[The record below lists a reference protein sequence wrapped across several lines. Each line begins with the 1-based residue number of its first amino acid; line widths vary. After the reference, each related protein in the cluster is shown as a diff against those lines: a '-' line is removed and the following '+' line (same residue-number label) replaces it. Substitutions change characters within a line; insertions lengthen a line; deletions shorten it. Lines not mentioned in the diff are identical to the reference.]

1 MNIKK
6 ILRASAAALI
16 CALTMT
22 ATSCSPDVVDIR
34 KEVPKKEYP
43 FTVNGITVKEA
54 VDKVAVFDDSL
65 ADIVVYLGSSSQVK
79 LAARSEEVVHPKV
92 DVLPTVGTTE
102 APDVEKMDKMGVDL
116 ILTDEE
122 FPKDVQKKL
131 ADEGILV
138 LVCPPATNRTE
149 LAELYRAVACVMLG
163 GKTGYGTGDKRCA
176 SLLMAIDDILRIIP
190 EKDVPVIGGFVLDE
204 AGTFATDLTL
214 AGSLLAYARM
224 VNLAADQSQFTA
236 EELELAAPSMLFCT
250 HGLSKV
256 LKNNPLFNN
265 LPAVRKGNLVQ
276 LGQGELVWQGE
287 ALVDGLLRIVTTLY
301 PELDVEGMLPG
312 TQNPSDKPADPAD
325 PDNPPD
331 APGVDE
337 PENPVDRD
345 YPRYVDSNS
354 KAADIKILQDRLIE
368 LGYLPPPSNGL
379 YSYWT
384 RECVKQFQERV
395 KLPKTGTADEATM
408 DALFASDAPRFR

>member
-1 MNIKK
+1 
-6 ILRASAAALI
+6 
-16 CALTMT
+16 
-22 ATSCSPDVVDIR
+22 
-34 KEVPKKEYP
+34 
-43 FTVNGITVKEA
+43 
-54 VDKVAVFDDSL
+54 
-65 ADIVVYLGSSSQVK
+65 
-79 LAARSEEVVHPKV
+79 
-92 DVLPTVGTTE
+92 
-102 APDVEKMDKMGVDL
+102 MDKMGVDL

-190 EKDVPVIGGFVLDE
+190 EKDVPVIGGFILDE

-214 AGSLLAYARM
+214 TGSLLAYARM

-325 PDNPPD
+325 PENPPD